1 MNQAG
6 KEFFFF
12 FFLKFKLF
20 KHNLQYKAITGATYN
35 NTIYIPYI
43 TNNMTTYSNYNA
55 IYSQVKSC
63 ACHIEIICSNI
74 LTAGNLSMK
83 QKPTEHNLSVK

>member
-1 MNQAG
+1 
-6 KEFFFF
+6 
-12 FFLKFKLF
+12 
-20 KHNLQYKAITGATYN
+20 
-35 NTIYIPYI
+35 
-43 TNNMTTYSNYNA
+43 MTTYSNYNA